1 METVGSGNLQSGF
14 VLAIVLA
21 AFLFAE
27 RLGGTDQL
35 VKRVFQVGLG
45 VVLAFAVIG
54 GTTAFVRSPKLPS
67 ALEQGSSFSSSDGSS
82 SSSDNSQV
90 AQDYFRKVA
99 NRDSAKH
106 TIHVGVGVLLLVA
119 GIAALGRWPVTAP
132 GGALGGLLLVLFG
145 GVRTATTGADQT
157 GLNALFSIYS
167 SLFGSVLGS
176 PARMVDVAHF
186 IVLLGAAAF
195 LVTFGLMRW
204 DMPPRSKGTQPP
216 APAEA

>member
-1 METVGSGNLQSGF
+1 MESVGSGNLQSGF

-35 VKRVFQVGLG
+35 AKRVFQVGLG

-67 ALEQGSSFSSSDGSS
+67 ALEQSASFGSSDSGAGG
-82 SSSDNSQV
+82 DNSKV
-90 AQDYFRKVA
+90 AEDYFRKVA
-99 NRDSAKH
+99 NRDSARH

-119 GIAALGRWPVTAP
+119 GIAALGRWSVTAP

-145 GVRTATTGADQT
+145 GVRTAAAGADQT

-167 SLFGSVLGS
+167 SLLGNVAGA
-176 PARMVDVAHF
+176 PARGVDVAHF
-186 IVLLGAAAF
+186 IVLVGAAAF

-204 DMPPRSKGTQPP
+204 DMPPRSTGAQPP

>member
-1 METVGSGNLQSGF
+1 METVGSSNLQSGF

-67 ALEQGSSFSSSDGSS
+67 ALEQGSSFGSSDGSS
-82 SSSDNSQV
+82 SSDNAQV
-90 AQDYFRKVA
+90 AEGYFRKVA

-204 DMPPRSKGTQPP
+204 DMPPRAKAP
-216 APAEA
+216 APSATES